1 MVKKKRKKGRRG
13 KNDQAMHKQ
22 SLLFHMEAAYPK
34 IANVL
39 PENVRMV
46 TLTIP
51 HDKLPQGVP
60 RVIVVAWAPVEGS
73 PNEFKFGAC
82 IFRKDAP
89 VQDATDKTTGVR
101 ECLADTVRK
110 LKRMPADD
118 LTPGVI
124 ALIHRA
130 LQMTEKVAVSPSA
143 VSSADTR
150 FTGDLFVHP
159 EVLERNKMTALQRLC
174 TNPCTMHFLKK
185 GAPRVPMQ
193 RPNVARYVFEAVFKH
208 ALPVRGWKKERLPF
222 SATEALAHLRT
233 WQEER
238 KKASGK
244 ASEAFTKAHR
254 REIAARVRQD
264 VASVMEQNP
273 PFLDFYRGV
282 EAVRFSLPKTVS
294 FEDTVTAAAS
304 GTSASAPPIFV
315 GDE

>member
-1 MVKKKRKKGRRG
+1 MEGG
-13 KNDQAMHKQ
+13 KNDPSHAQTIIA
-22 SLLFHMEAAYPK
+22 LPMESAHPK

-89 VQDATDKTTGVR
+89 VQESNDKTTGVR
-101 ECLADTVRK
+101 ECLTDTVRK
-110 LKRMPADD
+110 LKRMAVDD

-143 VSSADTR
+143 ASSADTR
-150 FTGDLFVHP
+150 FTGELFVHP

-185 GAPRVPMQ
+185 GAPQVPMQ

-244 ASEAFTKAHR
+244 GSEAFSKAHR
-254 REIAARVRQD
+254 REIAARVRKD

-294 FEDTVTAAAS
+294 FEDTATAAAS

-315 GDE
+315 DDE